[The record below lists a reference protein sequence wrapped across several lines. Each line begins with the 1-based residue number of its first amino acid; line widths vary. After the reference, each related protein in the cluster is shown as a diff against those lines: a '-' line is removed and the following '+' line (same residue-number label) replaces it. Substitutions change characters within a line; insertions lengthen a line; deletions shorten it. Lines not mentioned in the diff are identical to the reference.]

1 MKEYD
6 FHVKKCFYP
15 ILAEKKDDE
24 SREIDEEIKKLQQQ
38 KERLK
43 KAYMNGILE
52 MEDFSEDY
60 KLIEEKLSILE
71 NKRIDE
77 LNFDKEIYKGL
88 ELKGL
93 NGLHFRQDS
102 ISGAMIVALN
112 KKAVKLN
119 EALH

>member
-1 MKEYD
+1 MLEGTK
-6 FHVKKCFYP
+6 FYSKMP
-15 ILAEKKDDE
+15 KNLLNLIL
-24 SREIDEEIKKLQQQ
+24 ILILIKK
-38 KERLK
+38 
-43 KAYMNGILE
+43 
-52 MEDFSEDY
+52 F
-60 KLIEEKLSILE
+60 
-71 NKRIDE
+71 
-77 LNFDKEIYKGL
+77 YKGL